1 MTEDYETKNEKNIE
15 LNQNIIGLNTII
27 NTMKEKQ
34 NSLEREILIKTNQ
47 VTEYDSRVQKAQ
59 DELDL
64 IQYKLQEQMKELT
77 HLTLKTDTLTSTND
91 GLMSERDHMKM
102 ELKET
107 RELAKSYEGKSTEL
121 ME

>member
-1 MTEDYETKNEKNIE
+1 
-15 LNQNIIGLNTII
+15 
-27 NTMKEKQ
+27 MKEKQ

-91 GLMSERDHMKM
+91 GLMSEREHMKM